1 MDLNRN
7 SNIAKVHCALDI
19 GFFYKWLS
27 FTTPLHKLTK
37 SERQVLASFLSK
49 RHELSQIIRDENM
62 LDNVLNSIDI
72 RKEIREA
79 IGLTTPQFNILISK
93 MRRSGVMDGN
103 KINKHYIPN
112 IQKDTGQYRLTII
125 FDIND
130 KYKVEKA
137 ILEQRDTGD
146 GEASIKQT
154 EPSNTDSSNGL
165 L

>member
-1 MDLNRN
+1 LDIQKN

-37 SERQVLASFLSK
+37 SERQVLASFLTK
-49 RHELSQIIRDENM
+49 RFELAQVIRDENV
-62 LDNVLNSIDI
+62 LDNVLNSIDM
-72 RKEIREA
+72 RKDIREA

-93 MRRSGVMDGN
+93 MRRSGVMDGK

-125 FDIND
+125 FDIDD
-130 KYKVEKA
+130 KYKVEKD
-137 ILEQRDTGD
+137 ILQQGDTGD
-146 GEASIKQT
+146 GETSV
-154 EPSNTDSSNGL
+154 D
-165 L
+165 